1 VFEPEKQV
9 TPWHPDYG
17 LTAELRIAALREA
30 ERTSVVEAAE
40 MFNVHVSSV
49 YNWRARLRVETGE

>member
-1 VFEPEKQV
+1 MQEKP
-9 TPWHPDYG
+9 TDSNPWHPDYG

-30 ERTSVVEAAE
+30 ERTSVTEAAE

-49 YNWRARLRVETGE
+49 RRWRRRVETGA

>member
-1 VFEPEKQV
+1 VSQPEKQV
-9 TPWHPDYG
+9 TNQIWHPDYG

-30 ERTSVVEAAE
+30 ERTSAAEAAE

-49 YNWRARLRVETGE
+49 RRWRRRVETGE